1 MHALIKQILAETD
14 YINNPYFKALKDGS
28 FAKDDFVE
36 TQIQFFFAVVFFSQP
51 MAALAARIPSADL
64 RREILRNVWEENG
77 EGDTSKVHAVTFAA
91 FLKQLAGIDVADI
104 EKRALWPEVRS
115 FNTVLTG
122 ACVLD
127 EYLVSAGMMGMI
139 EHMFSDISGIIGQGV
154 ISRTWSTT
162 LNLMHYKLHKE
173 LDVKHSQDF
182 FDVLQP
188 SWDAHEENR
197 YFIEQGL
204 RLGASVFNQLYEGLY
219 KQRTRRLFRNVT
231 GPHTRAYGGQH

>member
-1 MHALIKQILAETD
+1 MQTLIKKIVAETH
-14 YINNPYFKALKDGS
+14 YRKNPYFVSLNDGT
-28 FAKDDFVE
+28 FEKEDFVE
-36 TQIQFFFAVVFFSQP
+36 TQFQFFFAVVFFSQP
-51 MAALAARIPSADL
+51 MAALAARIPSAEL

-77 EGDTSKVHAVTFAA
+77 EGDTSKVHAVTFRA
-91 FLKQLAGIDVADI
+91 FLKQLANISPGEI
-104 EKRALWPEVRS
+104 EKRALWPEVRA

-139 EHMFSDISGIIGQGV
+139 ENMFSDISGIIGQGV
-154 ISRTWSTT
+154 VKRGWSTT
-162 LNLMHYKLHKE
+162 ENLVHYKLHKE

-188 SWDAHEENR
+188 SWDAHAENH

-204 RLGASVFNQLYEGLY
+204 RLGATVFNSLYEGLY
-219 KQRTRRLFRNVT
+219 AQRKRRLFRNVI
-231 GPHTRAYGGQH
+231 GPHTRAYGG